1 MIDKGMCGKGFLWNP
16 SNCDCECRK
25 SCNVGEYLD
34 YKNYKCK
41 QMLLD

>member
-16 SNCDCECRK
+16 SNCDCECGK

-34 YKNYKCK
+34 YKNYTCK
-41 QMLLD
+41 QMLFD